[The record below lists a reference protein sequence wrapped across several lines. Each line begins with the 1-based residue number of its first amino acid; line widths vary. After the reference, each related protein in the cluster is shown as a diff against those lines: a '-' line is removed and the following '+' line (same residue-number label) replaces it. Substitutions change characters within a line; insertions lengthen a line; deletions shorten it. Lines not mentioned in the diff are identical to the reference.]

1 MTSPLRVEKEMT
13 DRIAVTPERLREI
26 SAQMSTGATDVQAIL
41 ARLSRDVAPV
51 RTEWV
56 GAAKVQFNSLW
67 DQLEHDAS
75 GLHSVLTG
83 MAKLTEC
90 AASAYEAT
98 EQNIVNSFDEFLVRP
113 GQVRAGASEPVEA
126 VEVVAVI
133 DDVAGNGLDPSDT
146 VEGWPPAAVEQL
158 VEQSQGEIDEITERF
173 NQIQEALGT
182 TGPESDGVEDAVVTA
197 PEVSP
202 VEGADASDGRAKAG
216 VRMPWSRFMTKAV
229 HESKVREIKLEGKT
243 RERRFKTSDP
253 AVRPGSRLCRL
264 CFTVVA
270 IEPEYIET
278 TDMHVYL
285 CCPNCGQSF
294 PIRHSDAE
302 AVSTPQ
308 TPIS

>member
-1 MTSPLRVEKEMT
+1 MT

-26 SAQMSTGATDVQAIL
+26 SAQMSTGATDVEAIL
-41 ARLSRDVAPV
+41 SRLSRDVAPV
-51 RTEWV
+51 RSEWV

-67 DQLEHDAS
+67 DQLQHDAS

-90 AASAYEAT
+90 AATAYEAT
-98 EQNIVNSFDEFLVRP
+98 EQNIVNSFDEFRVRP
-113 GQVRAGASEPVEA
+113 GQVRAVASKPVEL
-126 VEVVAVI
+126 VAVV

-182 TGPESDGVEDAVVTA
+182 TEAESDSVEDAVVLAT
-197 PEVSP
+197 EGRP
-202 VEGADASDGRAKAG
+202 VEGADSPDGRAKAG

-229 HESKVREIKLEGKT
+229 HESKAREVKLEGKT

-270 IEPEYIET
+270 IEAEYIET

-302 AVSTPQ
+302 ALSTPP

>member
-1 MTSPLRVEKEMT
+1 
-13 DRIAVTPERLREI
+13 
-26 SAQMSTGATDVQAIL
+26 
-41 ARLSRDVAPV
+41 
-51 RTEWV
+51 
-56 GAAKVQFNSLW
+56 
-67 DQLEHDAS
+67 
-75 GLHSVLTG
+75 

-90 AASAYEAT
+90 AATAYEAT

-113 GQVRAGASEPVEA
+113 GQVRAVASEPVELA
-126 VEVVAVI
+126 TVV
-133 DDVAGNGLDPSDT
+133 DGTGNGLDPSET

-182 TGPESDGVEDAVVTA
+182 TEPEPEGAEDVVVTATEDSAVEDADSS
-197 PEVSP
+197 E
-202 VEGADASDGRAKAG
+202 GRAKAG

-229 HESKVREIKLEGKT
+229 HESKVREVKFEGKT

-294 PIRHSDAE
+294 PIRHSDSE
-302 AVSTPQ
+302 ALSTPQ